1 MAVSKS
7 QLKLLLVLVIFI
19 APVVL
24 ATLAYQ
30 FWRPEALSNYGEL
43 IEPAEFKPAGLS
55 TASGEALDAA
65 VLRGKWLLVLVQQG
79 ECDPACAQ
87 NLYLM
92 RQVRLAT
99 GKEQQRLDR
108 LLLSDRPLPEAL
120 AKEHAGLRQAR
131 YAAAGEL
138 GAYLSEAAA
147 GGRIHLIDPLGR
159 FVLRYPPRADGSKML
174 KDVQRLLKYSRIG

>member
-1 MAVSKS
+1 MALSRS
-7 QLKLLLVLVIFI
+7 QRQLLLVLFVFI

-24 ATLAYQ
+24 ATIAYKY
-30 FWRPEALSNYGEL
+30 WRPEDLANYGEL
-43 IEPAEFKPAGLS
+43 IESVEFKPAGLTS
-55 TASGEALDAA
+55 ATGEALDAA
-65 VLRGKWLLVLVQQG
+65 ALRGKWLFVLVQRG
-79 ECDPACAQ
+79 ECDPDCEQ

-120 AKEHAGLRQAR
+120 AKEHAGLRQVR

-138 GAYLSEAAA
+138 GPHLSEAAA

-159 FVLRYPPRADGSKML
+159 FVLRYPPRADGGKML